1 MVRRP
6 GRVAVPLAA
15 TMLAL
20 LAMASAMAPVELRQQ
35 VRVPGVA
42 SFHLTGNLVCVDRV
56 VLRRRVVPWGDVEEL
71 GAENEVTGSGSHR
84 VRQMRG

>member
-1 MVRRP
+1 
-6 GRVAVPLAA
+6 
-15 TMLAL
+15 MLAL

-42 SFHLTGNLVCVDRV
+42 AFHCGNLGCVDRV
-56 VLRRRVVPWGDVEEL
+56 VLRRVVPWGDGEEL
-71 GAENEVTGSGSHR
+71 GADNEVTSSGSHR